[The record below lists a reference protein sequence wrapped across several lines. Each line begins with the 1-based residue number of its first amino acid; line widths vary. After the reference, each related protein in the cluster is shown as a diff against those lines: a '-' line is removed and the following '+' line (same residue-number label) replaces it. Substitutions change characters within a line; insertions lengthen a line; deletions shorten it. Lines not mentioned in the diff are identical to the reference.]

1 MNWNFLL
8 KRYNYTW
15 FQNFV
20 PLRMLF
26 AKTSI
31 IRNWFLALQPNAFKI
46 ICNLPKW
53 VQERA

>member
-15 FQNFV
+15 LQNFV

-26 AKTSI
+26 PKTSI
-31 IRNWFLALQPNAFKI
+31 IRNWFLTLQPNVFKT

>member
-15 FQNFV
+15 LQNFV
-20 PLRMLF
+20 TLRMLF

-31 IRNWFLALQPNAFKI
+31 IRNWFLTLQPNVFKT

>member
-15 FQNFV
+15 LQNFV